1 MLLQFKLSVIIR
13 TWRNEKCVNEWCRRT
28 YSQSVFHILASMKE
42 GQNWFSFK
50 MLGVEEMVLGEG
62 RKSHLFYRINLLN
75 FGKKK
80 NNLHINKDDR
90 MSL

>member
-1 MLLQFKLSVIIR
+1 
-13 TWRNEKCVNEWCRRT
+13 
-28 YSQSVFHILASMKE
+28 
-42 GQNWFSFK
+42 